1 MNANRYEIKWLSQN
15 KVCSTPNGP
24 ALFLNGGPFMIKRTI
39 EQIESMIQ
47 IENDLKNLKDV
58 FIQGVSIDSRKIE
71 PGNLFVPFKGDH
83 SDGYRFV
90 EDAINNGAAAVLWQK
105 SVPNPPVDLPI
116 IIVEDTLFAL
126 QELAR
131 SYRNEL
137 NVKVVGITGSNGKTT
152 VKDMT
157 ANLLALQYKVQK
169 TEGNYNNHLG
179 LPLTILSLEED
190 TEIAILEMGM
200 SGKGE
205 IEFLTKL
212 ARPHAVLITNIGESH
227 LQDLGSR
234 EGIAQ
239 AKLEIIQGLE
249 ENGLIVYL
257 GDEILLKEPFSH
269 YKGSA
274 QIQTFGRTRDNDLFP
289 IDVKLDQKGSTFRTN
304 ASEIEY
310 YLPVLGIH
318 NILNALG
325 AMLVAHYFQIPFSKM
340 GEGFSSLKL
349 TKMRMEF
356 VEGKSGEK
364 IINDAYNASP
374 TSMKAAIDLVSE
386 LPGYER
392 KMIVL
397 GDMLELG
404 DQEKEF
410 HFEMGKGIDPQKIHY
425 IFTFGHL
432 GAQIAEGAKTIFP
445 ADRVFSFNEKT
456 QLIEELKKYTNT
468 ESIILVKA
476 SRGMKLEEVVDAL
489 QK

>member
-90 EDAINNGAAAVLWQK
+90 EAAINNGAAAVLWQK

-257 GDEILLKEPFSH
+257 GDEILLKESFSH

-274 QIQTFGRTRDNDLFP
+274 QIQTFGRARDNDLFP

-425 IFTFGHL
+425 IFTFGYL

-445 ADRVFSFNEKT
+445 ADRVFSFNEKA
-456 QLIEELKKYTNT
+456 QLIEELKKYINT